1 MPTHHYTH
9 ITASPLYTS
18 THHTIER
25 LSRSSWQITSP
36 LLPAAIPAKTYAEA
50 KQKASEID
58 FSALSAKAAEPAPVA
73 TVDVEVVDS
82 AAVDVEVNPF
92 EAILTEASTI
102 TDLGDMQGAYDQAV
116 RECDL
121 CAVFGHLQFR
131 APTNAARDAVDA
143 ARAKT
148 LDCARVTELAGLL
161 VGGALLER
169 ITYTARE
176 YVAGIED
183 DGSSVFLTRLIM
195 ALCDLPDGC
204 IKTAL
209 IRWACAFDMY
219 EGGWPARLRLE
230 GAALRHAREAM
241 GKGRGAQEVRK
252 VEDGGLAD
260 MGGARAR
267 EWGEVWDVA
276 MSYDGCERAGL
287 TMHDVGRLRL
297 QYVGMVSDRLPNLLS
312 PEPEH
317 WLPISGD
324 GRVLIV
330 NWRAGECVSEAISA
344 AVWMDDGGLSLM
356 GSYVLGSGWVSD
368 DRLRDEDVDGEAL
381 GVILEAIARAG
392 LAAVA

>member
-1 MPTHHYTH
+1 MHHYTH
-9 ITASPLYTS
+9 ITASPLYTNP
-18 THHTIER
+18 THTIER

-50 KQKASEID
+50 KVLAAEID
-58 FSALSAKAAEPAPVA
+58 FNALSTKRAEPAPVA
-73 TVDVEVVDS
+73 TVE
-82 AAVDVEVNPF
+82 AAAVNPF
-92 EAILTEASTI
+92 EAILTEAAAI
-102 TDLGDMQGAYDQAV
+102 TDLGNMQGAYDQAV

-230 GAALRHAREAM
+230 GAALRHAREVE
-241 GKGRGAQEVRK
+241 GKGRVAQEVRK
-252 VEDGGLAD
+252 VEDGGQAD
-260 MGGARAR
+260 MGGDRAR
-267 EWGEVWDVA
+267 EWGEVWQWAEDVCTA
-276 MSYDGCERAGL
+276 RGNALGSDGDALGWP
-287 TMHDVGRLRL
+287 DVDGE
-297 QYVGMVSDRLPNLLS
+297 GMMPNLLS

-317 WLPISGD
+317 WIPLQD

-330 NWRAGECVSEAISA
+330 NWRAGEVTGEVISA

-356 GSYVLGSGWVSD
+356 GSYVLGSGWVSGE
-368 DRLRDEDVDGEAL
+368 RLREEDVDTEAL